1 MTTSNTTSLT
11 RRSLFALGGL
21 TAGALALGGCVSPT
35 GGNQTDSAPL
45 GSGSGTA
52 SGEITILDDNT
63 NSVFKDGLIKVF
75 EEQTGIKVK
84 SYEMANFNDLHDRF
98 ATLFA
103 AKDTSFDVIM
113 TWAGWSAEFGQAGW
127 LQEIDKGT
135 VPSDLIQPALDAVS
149 WNGKIYGLPKFA
161 SVQSMFWNKDHFK
174 QAGLDPEAAPENW
187 DSFVSVAKA
196 VTTDGRYGYTCDMGN
211 PAGAYQN
218 FLRALLLAGGELY
231 DAQWNPQ
238 LNSEAGVEG
247 LTKMVE
253 LLHLHKVMDPASL
266 QITNASDLVEVFA
279 QGNTSIVF
287 NWPFQ
292 WAVANAS
299 GAKTAGVV
307 GNGLI
312 PGIGVR
318 SASIDGSEGYAI
330 NVNSTNKAAA
340 MKWLEFASSN
350 VAQKQIVEKE
360 GWFPVSKATL
370 ADPATVE
377 ALPVVKTYEEST
389 KYVTKRYGTPWSS
402 ELDQLLSVQVSK
414 AMNQEIEPKAAL
426 DSAQEQL
433 KPVIAKYIG

>member
-1 MTTSNTTSLT
+1 
-11 RRSLFALGGL
+11 
-21 TAGALALGGCVSPT
+21 
-35 GGNQTDSAPL
+35 
-45 GSGSGTA
+45 
-52 SGEITILDDNT
+52 
-63 NSVFKDGLIKVF
+63 
-75 EEQTGIKVK
+75 
-84 SYEMANFNDLHDRF
+84 
-98 ATLFA
+98 
-103 AKDTSFDVIM
+103 
-113 TWAGWSAEFGQAGW
+113 
-127 LQEIDKGT
+127 
-135 VPSDLIQPALDAVS
+135 
-149 WNGKIYGLPKFA
+149 
-161 SVQSMFWNKDHFK
+161 MFWNKDHFK

-187 DSFVSVAKA
+187 DSFVSAAKA

-377 ALPVVKTYEEST
+377 RARARLAGVRGAVVRRADVLDPALRGEVGVFRTVTCVAVLHHLPLEEGLRALSGFVAPGGRLCVVGLAADGGPGDRALSA
-389 KYVTKRYGTPWSS
+389 
-402 ELDQLLSVQVSK
+402 LSVLPNWVASRWHREVRDIGVPV
-414 AMNQEIEPKAAL
+414 APPCESLREIRAVAARVL
-426 DSAQEQL
+426 PGCRLRRRMYWRYRLTWDRPGA
-433 KPVIAKYIG
+433 A